1 MKRQM
6 WLKLPRKNL
15 SQDRYTWTLC
25 TLEWANVACKL
36 LMNVAPWTMPDTC
49 TICFYLS
56 QELWQLY
63 PQVAQFKKENYQI
76 TTSDGLSLSNQQT
89 AELMLKETQQVL
101 SSSPS
106 QGTVLWT
113 ITSPT
118 ISMSKTPIMMAFNLE
133 STKNIKPCWKK
144 TLISMIG

>member
-1 MKRQM
+1 MRRLM

-25 TLEWANVACKL
+25 TSEWANVAYKL
-36 LMNVAPWTMPDTC
+36 LMNVALWTMPDTC